1 MNSVEKYA
9 VRYGRLPPL
18 LTRAGAGRARRPLLL
33 SFLAWCSD
41 LYESTRAIH
50 LQK

>member
-1 MNSVEKYA
+1 MNPVELYA
-9 VRYGRLPPL
+9 VRGGRIPPR
-18 LTRAGAGRARRPLLL
+18 LTRAGAARDRRPLLL

-41 LYESTRAIH
+41 LYESTSAIH